1 MKLPLLDGGQDA
13 SSEDHITH
21 LTSAQVALGD
31 VVVRQPKFCLLP
43 LLIRSNPEP
52 FHQHITHDAA
62 ARAGGASTP
71 GRACMTI
78 IADVQDLRCERC

>member
-1 MKLPLLDGGQDA
+1 VKLPLLDGGQDA

-43 LLIRSNPEP
+43 LIRSNPDALP
-52 FHQHITHDAA
+52 SAHHPRRRRPRRRCLNPWPCQHDY
-62 ARAGGASTP
+62 
-71 GRACMTI
+71 
-78 IADVQDLRCERC
+78 RC

>member
-1 MKLPLLDGGQDA
+1 MCQGVKLPLLDGGQDA

-43 LLIRSNPEP
+43 LLIRSNP
-52 FHQHITHDAA
+52 DAPSI
-62 ARAGGASTP
+62 STSP
-71 GRACMTI
+71 TTPPPAPEVPQPL
-78 IADVQDLRCERC
+78 AVPA